1 MALSLD
7 DRLLGEKV
15 QCYISDDEDEG
26 PAKNGDVP
34 LKNVATQQHN
44 PQAPQTGPK
53 GVINDYKEF
62 QKTGSTPG
70 QITPTD
76 VETDEHSDLSDLD
89 DDEAFEEYRQ
99 QRLNEMLLT
108 QAVITTT
115 ETRSKAIYDLDADN
129 YVEQQESSGN
139 VVTLLYDSADQ
150 NSRVMQKAITHLAKQ
165 LPHVKF
171 CRAERRI
178 LSTQANMDL
187 LSQRGL
193 PCLIGNYD
201 GIQVGAIVWP
211 EIVNELG
218 EEFLPEHLFSL
229 LRERDFL

>member
-1 MALSLD
+1 MATDLNSESIFCCFINDSTRRPYNSLF
-7 DRLLGEKV
+7 R
-15 QCYISDDEDEG
+15 
-26 PAKNGDVP
+26 
-34 LKNVATQQHN
+34 
-44 PQAPQTGPK
+44 PK

-139 VVTLLYDSADQ
+139 GKISSFVTE
-150 NSRVMQKAITHLAKQ
+150 K
-165 LPHVKF
+165 
-171 CRAERRI
+171 
-178 LSTQANMDL
+178 
-187 LSQRGL
+187 
-193 PCLIGNYD
+193 
-201 GIQVGAIVWP
+201 
-211 EIVNELG
+211 
-218 EEFLPEHLFSL
+218 LFV
-229 LRERDFL
+229 

>member
-1 MALSLD
+1 MATDLNSESIFCFLFINYSTPPYNSQF
-7 DRLLGEKV
+7 R
-15 QCYISDDEDEG
+15 
-26 PAKNGDVP
+26 
-34 LKNVATQQHN
+34 
-44 PQAPQTGPK
+44 PK

-99 QRLNEMLLT
+99 QRFNEMLLT

-139 VVTLLYDSADQ
+139 GTIS
-150 NSRVMQKAITHLAKQ
+150 
-165 LPHVKF
+165 
-171 CRAERRI
+171 
-178 LSTQANMDL
+178 
-187 LSQRGL
+187 
-193 PCLIGNYD
+193 
-201 GIQVGAIVWP
+201 
-211 EIVNELG
+211 
-218 EEFLPEHLFSL
+218 
-229 LRERDFL
+229 